1 LRRNATAMT
10 LLFCRGC
17 RARAN
22 DLGDVSAITV
32 SPLLFEY
39 TDEHGA
45 VRQDLRDES
54 GEADRICHQLGIQ
67 HGDVVRLLEDARGES
82 IHDQIDT

>member
-1 LRRNATAMT
+1 MT
-10 LLFCRGC
+10 LLLSRGC
-17 RARAN
+17 HSWAN
-22 DLGDVSAITV
+22 ELGDASVITV
-32 SPLLFEY
+32 SPLLFEH

-54 GEADRICHQLGIQ
+54 GEADRICHRLGIQ
-67 HGDVVRLLEDARGES
+67 HGGVVRLLEDARGES

>member
-1 LRRNATAMT
+1 MRRNATAMT
-10 LLFCRGC
+10 LLLSRGC

-67 HGDVVRLLEDARGES
+67 HGGVVRLLEDARGES